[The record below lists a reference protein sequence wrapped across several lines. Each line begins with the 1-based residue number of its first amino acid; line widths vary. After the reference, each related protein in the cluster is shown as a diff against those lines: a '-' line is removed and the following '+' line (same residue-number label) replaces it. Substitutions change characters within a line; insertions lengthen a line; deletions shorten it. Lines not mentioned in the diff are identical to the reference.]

1 MSGGEMLW
9 ASHSQVYNELATN
22 RPEVLGTLAENE
34 WPLQT

>member
-9 ASHSQVYNELATN
+9 ASQGQVYNELAAN
-22 RPEVLGTLAENE
+22 RPEVLGVLAAGD